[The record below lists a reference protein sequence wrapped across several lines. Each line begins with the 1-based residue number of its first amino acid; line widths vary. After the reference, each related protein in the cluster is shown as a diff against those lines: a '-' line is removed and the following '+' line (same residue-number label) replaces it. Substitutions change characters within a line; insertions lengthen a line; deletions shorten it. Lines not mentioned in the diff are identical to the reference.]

1 MAWICMFPVM
11 VIIQRGHLAIDKC
24 SDADGGVPSKV
35 YDAPDTKTSC
45 KEVIKD
51 NRISHAV
58 R

>member
-1 MAWICMFPVM
+1 MFPVM
-11 VIIQRGHLAIDKC
+11 VIVQRGHLAIDKC